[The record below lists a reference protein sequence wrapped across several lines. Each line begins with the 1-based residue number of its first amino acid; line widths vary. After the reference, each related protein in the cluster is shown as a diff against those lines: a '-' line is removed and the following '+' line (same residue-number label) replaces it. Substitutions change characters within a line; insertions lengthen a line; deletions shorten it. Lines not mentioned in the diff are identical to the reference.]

1 MSHLAGMAG
10 GCAPLFARSL
20 DTARTSSM
28 GGGVHV
34 ELQRGAIGWTD
45 DGTLQGD

>member
-1 MSHLAGMAG
+1 MAG
-10 GCAPLFARSL
+10 GCALLLARGL

-28 GGGVHV
+28 GEGLHV
-34 ELQRGAIGWTD
+34 EWRRGAIGWTD